1 VSRTVPGVY
10 AGTLFGF
17 PLFIESSALYLGPW
31 VALILLT
38 QGGGS
43 DLIRA
48 FLFLIIIIAS
58 VLVHELTHALTAR
71 ALGVPVRHIALTWF
85 GGYAAFWVQPTRWKD
100 AAIAF
105 AGPASNLSLAALLY
119 MALANMPVQ
128 QTVWVDGSDLVVA
141 ANAPNLLEHTLRTAA
156 FLNVALGAYNLLPG
170 LPLDGGHIL
179 RALLATRMPWGR
191 AGWFA
196 AWAGVVLGAAAVAY
210 AIWIESFSLL
220 FMGAFVTFSAWAARR
235 ALRYE

>member
-1 VSRTVPGVY
+1 MSRAVHGVY

-17 PLFIESSALYLGPW
+17 PLYIESSALYLGPW
-31 VALILLT
+31 VALILFT
-38 QGGGS
+38 QGAGS
-43 DLIRA
+43 DLVRA
-48 FLFLIIIIAS
+48 FLFLLIIVAS
-58 VLVHELTHALTAR
+58 VLVHELAHALTAR

-105 AGPASNLSLAALLY
+105 AGPASNLSLAAFSY
-119 MALANMPVQ
+119 MALAAVPVEQ
-128 QTVWVDGSDLVVA
+128 NVWLEGSDIVVG
-141 ANAPNLLEHTLRTAA
+141 ANEPNLLEHTLRTAA
-156 FLNVALGAYNLLPG
+156 FLNLTLGAYNLLPG

-179 RALLATRMPWGR
+179 RALLATRMSWAR

-196 AWAGVVLGAAAVAY
+196 AWAGVGLGAAAVAY

-220 FMGAFVTFSAWAARR
+220 FIGLFVTASAWAARK
-235 ALRYE
+235 ALRQE

>member
-10 AGTLFGF
+10 AGTVFGF
-17 PLFIESSALYLGPW
+17 PIYIESSALYLGPW
-31 VALILLT
+31 VVLILLT

-43 DLIRA
+43 DLFRA
-48 FLFLIIIIAS
+48 FLFLLIIVAS
-58 VLVHELTHALTAR
+58 VLVHELAHALTAR

-105 AGPASNLSLAALLY
+105 AGPASNLSVAALMF
-119 MALANMPVQ
+119 MALSAMPSQ
-128 QTVWVDGSDLVVA
+128 QNVWLEGGDLIIA
-141 ANAPNLLEHTLRTAA
+141 ANEPSLLEHTLRTAA
-156 FLNVALGAYNLLPG
+156 FLNLALGAYNLLPG

-179 RALLATRMPWGR
+179 RALLATRMSRAR

-196 AWAGVVLGAAAVAY
+196 AWAGVIMGAAAVAY

>member
-1 VSRTVPGVY
+1 MSRAVPGVY

-17 PLFIESSALYLGPW
+17 PIYIDTSALYLGPW
-31 VALILLT
+31 VVLILLA

-48 FLFLIIIIAS
+48 FLFLLIIVAS
-58 VLVHELTHALTAR
+58 VLVHELAHALTAR

-105 AGPASNLSLAALLY
+105 AGPASNLILAALLLL
-119 MALANMPVQ
+119 ALENLPAQ
-128 QTVWVDGSDLVVA
+128 QNVWIEGSDLLIA
-141 ANAPNLLEHTLRTAA
+141 ADEPSLLEHTLRTAA

-179 RALLATRMPWGR
+179 RALLATRMSWGR

-196 AWAGVVLGAAAVAY
+196 AWAGVVLGAAAVGY